1 MRSKHF
7 LKFVTPLALGVGALI
22 TSAAGSLS
30 AQELPSIT
38 AQREGQRVVA
48 RAVEAAGGRA
58 ALQQL
63 RWAEFVL
70 ESQLGAG
77 LGQGLRPEAE
87 VTLGAASAVK
97 IRGAGSR
104 TVYRTFNGDSLNFRY
119 VRGGGEDWVHFA
131 PNNTVATVDPLAA
144 TALLDRV
151 TVSASVLLEA
161 IDRSETL
168 RSLGTYEHGGV
179 TLDVVTYSDQLG
191 RQRTLYF
198 GQDSGELLRVESLT
212 NHAQFGDIT
221 NSVTFTDYAEVEG
234 ARVAHKMVLRQG
246 SVTTA
251 ETTVRSVRVDTTVD
265 EALFEKP
272 EDATDG
278 PAVTA
283 PATASRTLEVEEL
296 ADGIFLIPNAAN
308 GYNAMFVQYGD
319 DVLVLET
326 PQTPQTSHDVIHAI
340 LERLPG
346 SNVRW
351 AVPTHHHFDHSG
363 GLYGYIG
370 HGTTIVTTEGN
381 EQFVRDVAA
390 APRSIGRVGH
400 GMSGDADVKIET
412 FSGRRSFGDGARRV
426 ELIDVGPNP
435 HVDEMLVAYIPSI
448 KTLFVADLY
457 SFQGTVTPA
466 NANLLAFAD
475 RLEEL
480 DLDIETFIPVHGQR
494 ATAEQFWESIK
505 LGREEQN

>member
-7 LKFVTPLALGVGALI
+7 LKPVTPLALGALI
-22 TSAAGSLS
+22 TSVAGSLS

-38 AQREGQRVVA
+38 AQRDGQRVVA

-63 RWAEFVL
+63 RWAEFKL
-70 ESQLGAG
+70 ESQLGGG
-77 LGQGLRPEAE
+77 LGQGLRPESE
-87 VTLGAASAVK
+87 VTLGAASRVTV
-97 IRGAGSR
+97 RGAGSR
-104 TVYRTFNGDSLNFRY
+104 TIYRTFNGDSLNFHY

-131 PNNTVATVDPLAA
+131 ANNTVATVDPLAA
-144 TALLDRV
+144 VALLDRV
-151 TVSASVLLEA
+151 TVSGSVLLEA
-161 IDRSETL
+161 LDRSQTL
-168 RSLGTYEHGGV
+168 RSLGTYEHGGA
-179 TLDVVTYSDQLG
+179 TLDVVTYSDLLG

-198 GQDSGELLRVESLT
+198 GQDSGELIRVESLT

-221 NSVTFTDYAEVEG
+221 NSVLFTEYEEVEG
-234 ARVAHKMVLRQG
+234 ARVAHTMVLRQG
-246 SVTTA
+246 NVITA

-265 EALFEKP
+265 EVLFEKP

-278 PAVTA
+278 PAITA
-283 PATASRTLEVEEL
+283 PPTTISRTLEIEEL

-326 PQTPQTSHDVIHAI
+326 PQTPQTSHDVIHA
-340 LERLPG
+340 LRDRLPG
-346 SNVRW
+346 SDIRW
-351 AVPTHHHFDHSG
+351 AVPTHYHFDHSG
-363 GLYGYIG
+363 GLYGYIA

-390 APRSIGRVGH
+390 APRSIGQVDH
-400 GMSGDADVKIET
+400 GMRGDADVKIET
-412 FSGRRSFGDGARRV
+412 FSSRRTFGDGARRV

-435 HVDEMLVAYIPSI
+435 HVDEILVAYIPSI
-448 KTLFVADLY
+448 KTLLVADLY

-505 LGREEQN
+505 LGREQQN